1 MPRQPRGPRRG
12 QPAVTARA
20 PYPSRQ
26 HAATAEPTAPAEPT
40 TAPTA
45 PAEPTTAPTAPA
57 VPAVPAAPAA
67 RASSSH
73 GGDAGNVTTI
83 AGTTSTEAP
92 SDTPAIGMRR
102 SGRLRSMVNPGS
114 LAMLPSLG
122 IPTAYTTRHT
132 TSTGQ
137 GSINS
142 TVSVTS
148 TFTSGSSCGTN
159 STYSSGGIGG
169 LCSDTACAT
178 GLMHRPRPND

>member
-1 MPRQPRGPRRG
+1 M
-12 QPAVTARA
+12 TARA

-40 TAPTA
+40 TAL
-45 PAEPTTAPTAPA
+45 TAPA

-83 AGTTSTEAP
+83 AGSTTSTEAP

-122 IPTAYTTRHT
+122 IPTAYTTTTRHT
-132 TSTGQ
+132 TSTG
-137 GSINS
+137 
-142 TVSVTS
+142 
-148 TFTSGSSCGTN
+148 
-159 STYSSGGIGG
+159 
-169 LCSDTACAT
+169 
-178 GLMHRPRPND
+178 